1 MFRSLKKIAPTW
13 SLCPAAFLV
22 LMGMLWM
29 CPAVLEAQAP
39 VETPDLPGEDCDN
52 PGDEENDGLADCDD
66 PECIGT
72 QACPVV
78 ATITVDNTYAFG
90 FGNMGGI
97 TQWHGC
103 FDSTGVGTNNLNCCS
118 SSFGC
123 AAGDILNASCANL
136 NVHNCNGPER
146 FSLAGSLS
154 GSYLYLITFGDNLN
168 FQAAQAKFSDGVNS
182 ISTEL
187 LPGNIQWQ
195 VFATGIETTNS
206 NTPFCDPSNPIDE
219 TDVNLW
225 ITLAN
230 DYTDNGVQIPNTA
243 SQGGAA
249 SPGWVDSNGPIY
261 TTVADAGYKPTVAF
275 EGAVA
280 TYDYPFTAATSG
292 PAGSTC
298 THFDDGDPITT
309 NDGNQWM
316 WYNPDQNGDGIGDSA
331 NPFDN
336 TASSVG
342 DYLIFRIGPL
352 DELLT
357 GCHTENEII
366 ECGSDVPGDNYTV
379 TFDVVNE
386 SGFAMTQLVIPGQVG
401 GATISP
407 NIINFNPAIANGA
420 TATGVQLSV
429 NGGTAGDTLCIP
441 IGLNAVDADG
451 TLFPCCGTEVCV
463 VLPDC
468 CLKITD
474 ELFSMDLDGNLL
486 YEFYVTN
493 LDEMDPEIAD
503 HLFMSVISPPGAAF
517 TDDWHALNGLGDSS
531 SIGLATSITGAVP
544 GDLICYQVTIH
555 DASLSKCCGIIHY
568 VDTLPFTSP
577 DPQFLRGDANSD
589 GSFDISDVV
598 SGLDYLF
605 QAQAVPC
612 LVALDSND
620 DETVNIAD
628 SIFSLDALFGG
639 GPSPWP
645 PYQQCGIDETT
656 GPLGCGSFP
665 ACEENGSGPQGG

>member
-1 MFRSLKKIAPTW
+1 
-13 SLCPAAFLV
+13 
-22 LMGMLWM
+22 
-29 CPAVLEAQAP
+29 
-39 VETPDLPGEDCDN
+39 
-52 PGDEENDGLADCDD
+52 
-66 PECIGT
+66 
-72 QACPVV
+72 
-78 ATITVDNTYAFG
+78 
-90 FGNMGGI
+90 
-97 TQWHGC
+97 
-103 FDSTGVGTNNLNCCS
+103 
-118 SSFGC
+118 
-123 AAGDILNASCANL
+123 
-136 NVHNCNGPER
+136 
-146 FSLAGSLS
+146 
-154 GSYLYLITFGDNLN
+154 
-168 FQAAQAKFSDGVNS
+168 
-182 ISTEL
+182 
-187 LPGNIQWQ
+187 
-195 VFATGIETTNS
+195 
-206 NTPFCDPSNPIDE
+206 
-219 TDVNLW
+219 
-225 ITLAN
+225 
-230 DYTDNGVQIPNTA
+230 
-243 SQGGAA
+243 
-249 SPGWVDSNGPIY
+249 
-261 TTVADAGYKPTVAF
+261 
-275 EGAVA
+275 
-280 TYDYPFTAATSG
+280 
-292 PAGSTC
+292 
-298 THFDDGDPITT
+298 
-309 NDGNQWM
+309 M
-316 WYNPDQNGDGIGDSA
+316 WYNADQDGDGNGDSA

-336 TASSVG
+336 SAFTVG
-342 DYLIFRIGPL
+342 DYLIFRVGPL
-352 DELLT
+352 DVILA

-379 TFDVVNE
+379 TFDVVND

-401 GATISP
+401 GTTISP
-407 NIINFNPAIANGA
+407 NIINFNSAIPDGG

-451 TLFPCCGTEVCV
+451 SLFPCCGTEVCV

-628 SIFSLDALFGG
+628 SIYSLDALFGG